1 MGIDRHRSGRGSR
14 GVVTAEPPR
23 ALVDFNDLH
32 RGRLIVS
39 LADLTGMLPGPG
51 DPVVLTDDDGNLCI
65 GRVDETEEAYLLVR
79 PLWETWRSTSPKLTP
94 AWAPTEGPLLL
105 ILAGDAA
112 GTQPAGEART
122 RVSDRSSR
130 WAS

>member
-1 MGIDRHRSGRGSR
+1 MGIDRHRSRRGSR

-32 RGRLIVS
+32 GGRLIVS

-51 DPVVLTDDDGNLCI
+51 DPIVLTDDDGNLCI

-79 PLWETWRSTSPKLTP
+79 PLWETWRSTSPKLTS
-94 AWAPTEGPLLL
+94 AWAETERPSVL

-112 GTQPAGEART
+112 GTQPAGEVRT
-122 RVSDRSSR
+122 RVRDWSSR